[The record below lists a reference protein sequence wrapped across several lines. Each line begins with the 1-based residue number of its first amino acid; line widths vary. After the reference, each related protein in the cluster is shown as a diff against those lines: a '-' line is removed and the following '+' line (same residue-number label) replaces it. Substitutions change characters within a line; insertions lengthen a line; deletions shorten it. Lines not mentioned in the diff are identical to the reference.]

1 VPRKVRESLL
11 RCAADRAWGFAAAAS
26 NGAGGWLGPGHGR
39 DEKGGDLFIGDECAC
54 QRPKRPTTTSRS
66 KRRPREQRTVGE
78 AWNGL
83 AVRWALAGRLVA
95 RGGADSEAF

>member
-54 QRPKRPTTTSRS
+54 Q
-66 KRRPREQRTVGE
+66 
-78 AWNGL
+78 
-83 AVRWALAGRLVA
+83 
-95 RGGADSEAF
+95 